1 MNQTIFILGVF
12 PILVG
17 ILIFA
22 ISSNVYVYAQQLSP
36 SPAAGSSSNSNSNS
50 NSTSV
55 SNTISPELKAKMCDP
70 SNPSLKVVNTTESR
84 ICGIPKTVKP
94 HSLSLAVTPPTSA
107 VSLPPQQQTTIT
119 KPTTAAAS
127 VDSAPPKQQQIATT
141 NNNNTYASSLPT
153 GGATRA
159 TIAPVSNPSNKS
171 LSSSSSSSSLSQS
184 SAIAPQIKAVN
195 QQHKQ
200 HQLAPPIT
208 LINGTKGTNSTAGQ
222 NYTFAASSPA
232 ATSDKPLYLGYHDTT
247 TTTSSAHGNSG
258 SKHNDNTD
266 SKHHTHRSTRSTSD
280 NSSEG
285 KDTTKRFS
293 IPHIKI
299 ATADIGSTATKKKAA
314 TDTKPFTPFSHIRI
328 PLPGNDF
335 TGKTTTTHSTK
346 LSTSDSTTDE
356 DPKVGVSPTNHHR
369 RSVDKS
375 SSTHTKPFFPPPH
388 IIVNAKEHSSDTRS
402 SSHTDFS
409 RGLLS
414 SSSSSQSPS
423 DLGSDIRSKVDSFI
437 RNNLG
442 GVRHGLFG

>member
-1 MNQTIFILGVF
+1 MNQTIFILGAF
-12 PILVG
+12 PLLGG
-17 ILIFA
+17 ILIFV
-22 ISSNVYVYAQQLSP
+22 ISSNVYAYAQQQLSP
-36 SPAAGSSSNSNSNS
+36 SLAADSSSS

-94 HSLSLAVTPPTSA
+94 HSLSSAVTPPTSAA

-119 KPTTAAAS
+119 KPTTTAPS
-127 VDSAPPKQQQIATT
+127 VDSAPPKQQQQIATT
-141 NNNNTYASSLPT
+141 NKNNNTNTSLLPT
-153 GGATRA
+153 GGASRA
-159 TIAPVSNPSNKS
+159 TISPVSNPSNKS
-171 LSSSSSSSSLSQS
+171 LSSSSQS

-200 HQLAPPIT
+200 HTLTPPIT

-222 NYTFAASSPA
+222 NYTFATSSPA

-266 SKHHTHRSTRSTSD
+266 SKHHTHRSTRSASDD

-299 ATADIGSTATKKKAA
+299 ATPDIGSTA
-314 TDTKPFTPFSHIRI
+314 TDTKPFTPFSPIRI
-328 PLPGNDF
+328 PLPSNDF
-335 TGKTTTTHSTK
+335 TEKKTTHSTK
-346 LSTSDSTTDE
+346 LSHLAPTISDSTDE
-356 DPKVGVSPTNHHR
+356 DPKVGVSPTNHHHS

-375 SSTHTKPFFPPPH
+375 SSTHTKPPFFPPPH
-388 IIVNAKEHSSDTRS
+388 IIVNTKEHSSDTRS
-402 SSHTDFS
+402 SSHTDFG

-414 SSSSSQSPS
+414 SSPSPS

-437 RNNLG
+437 RNSLG
-442 GVRHGLFG
+442 GVRHGIFG

>member
-1 MNQTIFILGVF
+1 MNRTTFILGVF
-12 PILVG
+12 PVLVG

-36 SPAAGSSSNSNSNS
+36 SPAADSS
-50 NSTSV
+50 STSV
-55 SNTISPELKAKMCDP
+55 SNTISPEIKAKMCDP
-70 SNPSLKVVNTTESR
+70 SSPSLKVVNTTESK

-94 HSLSLAVTPPTSA
+94 HSLSSTVTPPTSAA

-119 KPTTAAAS
+119 KPPTTAAAAS
-127 VDSAPPKQQQIATT
+127 ADSALPKQQQIATT
-141 NNNNTYASSLPT
+141 NKNNNNASSLPT
-153 GGATRA
+153 SGATRA

-171 LSSSSSSSSLSQS
+171 LSSSSSSLSQS

-208 LINGTKGTNSTAGQ
+208 LINGTKGTNGTAGQ
-222 NYTFAASSPA
+222 NYTFAASSSA
-232 ATSDKPLYLGYHDTT
+232 STSDKPLYLGYHDTS

-266 SKHHTHRSTRSTSD
+266 SKHHTHRSMRSTSD
-280 NSSEG
+280 NSLEG
-285 KDTTKRFS
+285 KDTTKPFS

-299 ATADIGSTATKKKAA
+299 ATADIGFSATKKKAA
-314 TDTKPFTPFSHIRI
+314 TDTKPFTPFSPIRI

-335 TGKTTTTHSTK
+335 TEKKTIHSTK
-346 LSTSDSTTDE
+346 LSTSDSTDE
-356 DPKVGVSPTNHHR
+356 DPREGVSATNHHHS

-375 SSTHTKPFFPPPH
+375 SSTHTKLPLFPPPH
-388 IIVNAKEHSSDTRS
+388 IIVNTNGHSSDIRS
-402 SSHTDFS
+402 SSHTDFG

-414 SSSSSQSPS
+414 SSPSPS
-423 DLGSDIRSKVDSFI
+423 GLGSDIRSKVDSFI
-437 RNNLG
+437 RNSPG